1 MCGQKSMVRE
11 QIHVTRVRWIRG
23 VQGVEIAGEILIK
36 IGAGGPMI
44 EDVSED
50 ERSGERVVVEV
61 GVEGWE

>member
-1 MCGQKSMVRE
+1 
-11 QIHVTRVRWIRG
+11 VRWIRG